1 MEAIDGMA
9 HKLVQPARDT
19 RWLSHEASIST
30 LLHHYSSIC
39 LALESIYVDAGDI
52 ASDAGGLLL
61 TLRKTSTLQILVL
74 LQYFL
79 QPLARL
85 SKTLQSSG
93 SNIASAMTIAKATI
107 AALRDD
113 FSIQQIESRAADLK
127 ANATSAGVRMEEGLN
142 RTELTATCQRYFQA
156 VIKNMEQ
163 RFSDQV
169 SKLCQ
174 VQMFLS
180 LKPDNPNLSDI
191 AEILDVPLDDLET
204 EWRILR
210 RKPGDL
216 ASQES
221 LIDLA
226 VSSEKSAMFPAFA
239 CAIRRLLLLP
249 ILALLRSRDHS
260 QL

>member
-1 MEAIDGMA
+1 
-9 HKLVQPARDT
+9 
-19 RWLSHEASIST
+19 
-30 LLHHYSSIC
+30 
-39 LALESIYVDAGDI
+39 
-52 ASDAGGLLL
+52 
-61 TLRKTSTLQILVL
+61 
-74 LQYFL
+74 
-79 QPLARL
+79 
-85 SKTLQSSG
+85 
-93 SNIASAMTIAKATI
+93 MTIAKATI

-127 ANATSAGVRMEEGLN
+127 ANATSVGVRMEEGLT

-210 RKPGDL
+210 RRPGDL

-249 ILALLRSRDHS
+249 IGTATVERSFSAMKRILCDKRNRLLPEHMCHLMRIAIEGPSVPDVRSATS
-260 QL
+260 SEVEAAEY